1 MTHSP
6 PALVQPAST
15 QLLERIDV
23 ATRGGQLTAALRLIL
38 SNFSRFDDPS
48 LLRERTAAA
57 LITRGRHKE
66 ALAILELVAKHY
78 MNSGNPARALAIIK
92 QLLAISPDR
101 RALLDQLCALYH
113 IRSPHLS
120 EQARTRELGAAS
132 ERLDLSAKEPQVPE
146 SDLFALAYDRAMDK
160 RAIAQAPQAELPAL
174 PLLSLLPQEAMR
186 RVVELISYEIIPE
199 SQPLSYPGQAPQEL
213 IWAASPNILV
223 RQGDDFHRLPSGSM
237 LGLNG
242 FARAPWPSEF
252 LCIGTKNTEL
262 LKLSGQAIA
271 QLVEEMPDF
280 ENRLATL
287 RRHALTERLLCDHAL
302 FLALPEA
309 ERVQLID
316 RFVGLHVPKGE
327 YILRQHKTSLGLFI
341 LLEGS
346 VDIVRQDDQWE
357 ITIASLSSGDVF
369 GEIGLVSDKPAVAGV
384 VTTANCILLYLSRDQ
399 FNDAAAQHPQLAKYA
414 VNLANE
420 RLAEVNTTLSASD
433 LAELE

>member
-1 MTHSP
+1 M
-6 PALVQPAST
+6 QPAST
-15 QLLERIDV
+15 QLLERIDG
-23 ATRGGQLTAALRLIL
+23 ATRSGQLTAALRLIL

-48 LLRERTAAA
+48 LLRERIASA
-57 LITRGRHKE
+57 LISRSRHKE

-92 QLLAISPDR
+92 QMQAIAPES

-113 IRSPHLS
+113 IRSAQLS
-120 EQARTRELGAAS
+120 ELASTRELDAAK

-160 RAIAQAPQAELPAL
+160 RGLALSPQAALPSL
-174 PLLSLLPQEAMR
+174 PLLSLLPLEAMR

-199 SQPLSYPGQAPQEL
+199 SQPLSYPGQAPSEL

-242 FARAPWPSEF
+242 FARSPWPSEF
-252 LCIGTKNTEL
+252 LCISTKNTEL
-262 LKLSGQAIA
+262 LKLSA
-271 QLVEEMPDF
+271 QSISQLIEEMPDF

-302 FLALPEA
+302 FLTMPEP
-309 ERVQLID
+309 ERIQLID
-316 RFVGLHVPKGE
+316 RCVGLHVPKGE
-327 YILRQHKTSLGLFI
+327 YILRQNKASLGLFI
-341 LLEGS
+341 LLEGQ

-369 GEIGLVSDKPAVAGV
+369 GELGLVSDKPSEAGV
-384 VTTANCILLYLSRDQ
+384 MTTANCIMLYLSRDQ
-399 FNDAAAQHPQLAKYA
+399 FNEAAAQFPMLAKYA
-414 VNLANE
+414 VNLAQG
-420 RLAEVNTTLSASD
+420 RLAEVNTTLNASD